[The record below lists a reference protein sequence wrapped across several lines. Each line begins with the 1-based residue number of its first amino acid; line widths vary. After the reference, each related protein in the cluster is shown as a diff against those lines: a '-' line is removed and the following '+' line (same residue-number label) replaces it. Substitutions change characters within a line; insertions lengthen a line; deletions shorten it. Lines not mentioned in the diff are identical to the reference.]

1 MRMRQPWQTGVQ
13 SVCPRCKQQHV
24 AEKIY
29 SDTVEF
35 RNLTL
40 DVEGLQRYACSDCHF
55 HWHTTEQTA
64 HNQDVQRA
72 AYQIERDRVRQR
84 DGLLGS
90 AEIAK
95 AREALGLNQREAAQL
110 FGGGFNAFNKYE
122 SGEVLQSQAMDRL
135 LRLVVALGKA
145 LAVPMLEAISRGE
158 PAVRYQTVALERN
171 ELQKYVITSL
181 RYPNRMP
188 VAAQQARTLQSGAD
202 VFHDPFEA
210 YPLQTTRLYRHTMNE
225 ALHA

>member
-1 MRMRQPWQTGVQ
+1 MRTRQPWQTGVQ

-24 AEKIY
+24 AEKTY

-40 DVEGLQRYACSDCHF
+40 DLEGLQRYTCADCHF

-64 HNQDVQRA
+64 HNQEVQRA
-72 AYQIERDRVRQR
+72 AYQLERDRVRQR

-135 LRLVVALGKA
+135 LRLAVGLGKDRV
-145 LAVPMLEAISRGE
+145 VPMLEAISKGE
-158 PAVRYQTVALERN
+158 PVVEGRGPQTVRERFNAYTVVIYQAKRSATPPLPAAPRRWSVGTKHVAL
-171 ELQKYVITSL
+171 TS
-181 RYPNRMP
+181 RPSINSYQYQMQEG
-188 VAAQQARTLQSGAD
+188 V
-202 VFHDPFEA
+202 H
-210 YPLQTTRLYRHTMNE
+210 
-225 ALHA
+225 